1 MESSKQ
7 SNRIFKEKSE
17 TKHVFSF
24 KKNSWNP
31 ETPSSWEWKP
41 WQYIENVP
49 PLEADRIVCRRRIDE
64 DGGMALNTCAAQKV
78 TKVWKGRS
86 DGDGSVLGGSR
97 AALIHNDGA
106 ELAVRIAIPT
116 YPQVPTSPILIP
128 EYLITKSTPTYVPTI
143 PFYPQKWSA
152 VCTSR
157 ISKAT

>member
-106 ELAVRIAIPT
+106 ELAVRIAIPA
-116 YPQVPTSPILIP
+116 YPQVPTSPIFIP
-128 EYLITKSTPTYVPTI
+128 KYQK
-143 PFYPQKWSA
+143 YPR
-152 VCTSR
+152 VCTHNPLLSTEMKQCCHCALLKQQ
-157 ISKAT
+157 SAS